1 MVHFSFKSLLCFSKS
16 GFGLIMP
23 EMDVEYVCQARA
35 RGYITKIL
43 TCCCTLQGTLMTAK
57 AQSYIHRI
65 NEQFGT
71 KLKNKTRNMFTV
83 FSSFCIVHMDN
94 QTGFDLH
101 PPFLE
106 AVRSDPRHLMD
117 HLS

>member
-1 MVHFSFKSLLCFSKS
+1 
-16 GFGLIMP
+16 MP

-43 TCCCTLQGTLMTAK
+43 TCCCTLQGALMTVE

-65 NEQFGT
+65 NEQLGT
-71 KLKNKTRNMFTV
+71 KLKNKTRNMFTM
-83 FSSFCIVHMDN
+83 FSSFFIVHMDN